1 MSPDCRVL
9 EVWDLVRYGSLD
21 GLRGVAAAVVV
32 VTHALVTFPAA
43 SDAFFGGEPN
53 GWFLKVISD
62 TPAHLIWA
70 GPEAVY
76 VFFVLSGLVLGLMA
90 RTADFDWRAYVP
102 TRLLRLYLP
111 VIAAVVLCAPI
122 LVFAP
127 APAADA
133 SGWLLAR
140 PASIGP
146 REIFA
151 DVTLLTGASGAISP
165 LWSLQ
170 WEVLFS
176 LLLAAYVVVLVRR
189 HAIWQFPALIL
200 LCAVGD
206 AFQMWSLRYLPMFGI
221 GVLMA
226 GCWDELSQRF
236 GRKTGLRASV
246 GWLTV
251 LLAAV
256 VLLTVQW
263 TFKGIGVS
271 APGWMT
277 LPLQL
282 LGVSTIVL
290 GAAFAPGFS
299 AILGSRPFRFLGT
312 MSFSLYLVHEPILVY
327 FARLIHDPALALLIS
342 IPTVALAT
350 VVFWRCIEQPAH
362 RLSRYTRKRLSAP
375 PADPAVSTAAPG

>member
-1 MSPDCRVL
+1 M
-9 EVWDLVRYGSLD
+9 RYGSLD
-21 GLRGVAAAVVV
+21 GLRGVAAIIVV

-43 SDAFFGGEPN
+43 SDAFFGGEPT

-76 VFFVLSGLVLGLMA
+76 VFFVLSGLVLGLMTRA
-90 RTADFDWRAYVP
+90 ADFDWRAYVP

-111 VIAAVVLCAPI
+111 VIAAVVLCAPL

-146 REIFA
+146 REILA

-189 HAIWQFPALIL
+189 HAFWQFPALIL

-226 GCWDELSQRF
+226 AGWSRLSQRF
-236 GRKTGLRASV
+236 ARRQVCGSPSGGSWCSSQRSSCSRSSGLSRGCRLRA
-246 GWLTV
+246 G
-251 LLAAV
+251 
-256 VLLTVQW
+256 
-263 TFKGIGVS
+263 
-271 APGWMT
+271 
-277 LPLQL
+277 
-282 LGVSTIVL
+282 
-290 GAAFAPGFS
+290 
-299 AILGSRPFRFLGT
+299 
-312 MSFSLYLVHEPILVY
+312 
-327 FARLIHDPALALLIS
+327 
-342 IPTVALAT
+342 
-350 VVFWRCIEQPAH
+350 
-362 RLSRYTRKRLSAP
+362 
-375 PADPAVSTAAPG
+375 